1 MSKKKKSDKAT
12 EPNNGM
18 QGKIQG
24 TKEYL
29 EDVKGEL
36 KKVTWPTRKETLST
50 ALAVVALVII
60 VSIYLGVADF
70 IFSRLVALIL
80 P

>member
-1 MSKKKKSDKAT
+1 MTKKKKKEAV
-12 EPNNGM
+12 EPQGTM
-18 QGKIQG
+18 QSKVQD

-29 EDVKGEL
+29 EEVRGEL

-60 VSIYLGVADF
+60 VAIYLGVADF

>member
-1 MSKKKKSDKAT
+1 MTKKKKKEST
-12 EPNNGM
+12 EP
-18 QGKIQG
+18 QSKLQSKYQD

-29 EDVKGEL
+29 EEVKGEL

-50 ALAVVALVII
+50 AVAVLALVII

-70 IFSRLVALIL
+70 IFSRLVAFIL

>member
-1 MSKKKKSDKAT
+1 MTKKKKKEAT
-12 EPNNGM
+12 EP
-18 QGKIQG
+18 QGKLQSRYEH

-29 EDVKGEL
+29 EEVKGEL

-60 VSIYLGVADF
+60 VSIYLGIADF

>member
-1 MSKKKKSDKAT
+1 MSKKKKSEAT
-12 EPNNGM
+12 EPKGGV
-18 QGKIQG
+18 QSRLQG

-29 EDVKGEL
+29 EEVKGEL

-50 ALAVVALVII
+50 GVAVVVLVVII
-60 VSIYLGVADF
+60 SIYLGVLDF
-70 IFSRLVALIL
+70 GLSRLVGLIL

>member
-12 EPNNGM
+12 EPNKGI

-24 TKEYL
+24 SREYL

-36 KKVTWPTRKETLST
+36 KKVTWPTRKETLT
-50 ALAVVALVII
+50 TGLAVVVLVVVI
-60 VSIYLGVADF
+60 SIYLGVIDF
-70 IFSRLVALIL
+70 GLSRLVRLIL

>member
-1 MSKKKKSDKAT
+1 MARKKKKESV
-12 EPNNGM
+12 EP
-18 QGKIQG
+18 QGKLQAKYHD
-24 TKEYL
+24 TREYL
-29 EDVKGEL
+29 EEVKGEL

-60 VSIYLGVADF
+60 VAIYLGIADF
-70 IFSRLVALIL
+70 VFSRLVGLIL